1 MQRLPKN
8 LVPGTVLG
16 TTASTLY
23 TTPSGTYTTISA
35 MTVTNTSASVVEV
48 TVHLVASGSSADDSN
63 IVFKRNVAPGESR
76 IVGEAIAQ
84 SLHVGWTIR
93 ALASAGTS
101 VNMVASGYETVA

>member
-23 TTPSGTYTTISA
+23 TVPGGTYTTISA

-48 TVHLVASGSSADDSN
+48 TVYLVASGSSAGDSN
-63 IVFKRNVAPGESR
+63 IVFKRNIAPGESR
-76 IVGEAIAQ
+76 VIGEAIAQ
-84 SLHVGWTIR
+84 TLHTGGTIQ

-101 VNMVASGYETVA
+101 ANMVASGYETVA

>member
-23 TTPSGTYTTISA
+23 TVPTGTYTTISA
-35 MTVTNTSASVVEV
+35 MTTTNSGSGVVEV
-48 TVHLVASGSSADDSN
+48 SVHLVPSGGSADDSN
-63 IVFKRNVAPGESR
+63 LVFKRNIAPGESR
-76 IVGEAIAQ
+76 IVGEVVAQ
-84 SLHVGWTIR
+84 SLHVGWTIQ
-93 ALASAGTS
+93 ALASVATS